1 MAEVQTSQL
10 SGEMTQRFIAFVM
23 MLGQQAG
30 LFLGKI
36 PHPETGKTETNLDAA
51 KLFID
56 QLEMLREKTRGN
68 LSQQESDIL
77 SGVLSDL
84 QMIYVQVMQEMQVP
98 SPAPQ
103 ADSEAT
109 EETAASAQPEEESK
123 KKFSKTY

>member
-1 MAEVQTSQL
+1 
-10 SGEMTQRFIAFVM
+10 MTQRFIAFVM

-36 PHPETGKTETNLDAA
+36 PHPETGKTEVNLDAA

-77 SGVLSDL
+77 TGVLSDL
-84 QMIYVQVMQEMQVP
+84 QMMYVQVAQEIQGGQVP

-103 ADSEAT
+103 AAPAAVEEAAEASE
-109 EETAASAQPEEESK
+109 SESK